1 MFGMD
6 IQALLLL
13 LSKVLIPGVFAIT
26 LHEVAHGWTAKVLGD
41 PTASMLGRLT
51 INPLKHVDPIGTV
64 LVPVALLLFA
74 PPGMIFGWAKPV
86 PIDPRRFRNPKRD
99 ELLVAVAGPASNLLM
114 GGAWALIAN
123 PAIAWLEPSSPLTE
137 WVVGMCMFG
146 MLINIILAVFNL
158 LPIPPLDGWRVI
170 AVCLPEKASDVIRR
184 VEPFGLIIVIL
195 LMVSGVLGSVL
206 ERPANSLLAVY
217 HSVAGLA

>member
-1 MFGMD
+1 MD
-6 IQALLLL
+6 IQELLLL

-26 LHEVAHGWTAKVLGD
+26 LHEVAHGWTAKILGD

-51 INPLKHVDPIGTV
+51 VNPLKHVDPIGTV
-64 LVPVALLLFA
+64 LVPIALLLFA

-86 PIDPRRFRNPKRD
+86 PIDPRRLRNPRRD
-99 ELLVAVAGPASNLLM
+99 ELLVAVAGPVSNLLM
-114 GGAWALIAN
+114 AGVWALIAN
-123 PAIAWLEPSSPLTE
+123 PAIAYLEPSSPLAE
-137 WVVGMCMFG
+137 WVVGMCIFG

-170 AVCLPEKASDVIRR
+170 AVWLPEKTLDVIRR
-184 VEPFGLIIVIL
+184 VEPFGLIFVIL
-195 LMVSGVLGSVL
+195 LMVSGMLGAIL